1 MHSNLNKNWKENL
14 QAFLQHYRATPH
26 SSTGVSPNE
35 AMGFPDQNGLPF
47 NFKRTK
53 ASREFFEKNDT
64 AAKKRMKSNADSHL
78 NVKQHTFKKNQNVLF
93 KWKPTNKHQT
103 RLDPN
108 PYKITDVKGT
118 MITAKNKFHEV
129 TRNSSCFQSYLGE
142 VDLVTAPTQTDPL
155 FIINSNIK

>member
-1 MHSNLNKNWKENL
+1 
-14 QAFLQHYRATPH
+14 
-26 SSTGVSPNE
+26 
-35 AMGFPDQNGLPF
+35 
-47 NFKRTK
+47 
-53 ASREFFEKNDT
+53 
-64 AAKKRMKSNADSHL
+64 MKINADSHL

-108 PYKITDVKGT
+108 PYKITNVKCT

-142 VDLVTAPTQTDPL
+142 VDLATAPTLFIKTETL
-155 FIINSNIK
+155 FIINSNFRQQNMKIATILEEAEPISPPETPAIVQKS